1 MPLARI
7 TIGDVEI
14 VALSDGQGAR
24 PASWMFPEDAARVLD
39 TYRDQLTAAGD
50 VVLNFGCYLLRADG
64 RTVLVDAGN
73 GPERGGPLLDQL
85 AEAGVPSDAIDLVL
99 FTHLHGD
106 HTGWNINRETGAAR
120 FSRARY
126 LVPRIDFDHY
136 TAGGSASVARDIAP
150 LAALGALDLIE
161 GERALT
167 PSLTTLP
174 TPGHTPGHT
183 GLVVTS
189 QGQHALVLGDA
200 FVSRVSLAEPDWTVA
215 ADWNA
220 QVAAR
225 TRRALLERAERGS
238 ALVALS
244 HFPAPSLGRF
254 AARDGRRAWV
264 PA

>member
-1 MPLARI
+1 VTLARI
-7 TIGDVEI
+7 IVGDVEI
-14 VALSDGQGAR
+14 IALSDGQGAR
-24 PASWMFPEDAARVLD
+24 PASWMFPQDAERALE
-39 TYRDQLTAAGD
+39 TYRDLLTADGD

-64 RTVLVDAGN
+64 QTVLVDAGN

-85 AEAGVPSDAIDLVL
+85 AEAGVAPEAIDLVL

-106 HTGWNINRETGAAR
+106 HTGWNIDRETGRAR

-150 LAALGALDLIE
+150 LVGLGALDLIE
-161 GERALT
+161 GERALS

-189 QGQHALVLGDA
+189 QGMHALILGDA
-200 FVSRVSLAEPDWTVA
+200 FVSRVSLAEPDWAVA
-215 ADWNA
+215 ADWDA
-220 QVAAR
+220 PIAAD
-225 TRRALLERAERGS
+225 TRHALLERAARED
-238 ALVALS
+238 AVVALS
-244 HFPAPSLGRF
+244 HFPAPGLGRF
-254 AARDGRRAWV
+254 DNGRWAPI
-264 PA
+264 PAT

>member
-1 MPLARI
+1 MALARI
-7 TIGDVEI
+7 TVGDVEI
-14 VALSDGQGAR
+14 VALSDGEGAR
-24 PASWMFPEDAARVLD
+24 PASWMFPNNAVSALD
-39 TYRDQLTAAGD
+39 TYRDLLTADGD

-64 RTVLVDAGN
+64 QTVLVDAGN
-73 GPERGGPLLDQL
+73 GPERGGPLLEQL
-85 AEAGVPSDAIDLVL
+85 AEAGVGPDAIDLVL

-106 HTGWNINRETGAAR
+106 HTGWNIDRETGRAR

-136 TAGGSASVARDIAP
+136 TAAGSASVARDIAP
-150 LAALGALDLIE
+150 LANLGALDLIE
-161 GERALT
+161 GERVLT

-189 QGQHALVLGDA
+189 QGARALVIGDA
-200 FVSRVSLAEPDWTVA
+200 FVSRVSLAEPDWPVA

-220 QVAAR
+220 EVAAR
-225 TRRALLERAERGS
+225 TRHALLGRAARDE

-244 HFPAPSLGRF
+244 HFPAPGLGRF
-254 AARDGRRAWV
+254 DGAHWAAI
-264 PA
+264 